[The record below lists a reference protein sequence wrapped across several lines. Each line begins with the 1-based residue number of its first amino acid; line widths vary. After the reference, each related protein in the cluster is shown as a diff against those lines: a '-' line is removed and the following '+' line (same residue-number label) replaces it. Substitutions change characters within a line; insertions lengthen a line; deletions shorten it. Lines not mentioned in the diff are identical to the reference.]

1 MWQPR
6 QVEQALFRW
15 GKWRCSLIDQWVRTE
30 AELSEL
36 SPDKL
41 KLDVKHRLRK
51 TGLAGARIEVY
62 WICSLVSDLNLDNSA
77 SFDKIVIPDWLQW
90 WPVPYHD
97 PLSLNPGARMY
108 PPWLVSE
115 NDIDFAKRQYG
126 SESRFLKPPG
136 LTSMLLSPDHEL
148 YSVIEPLRGRP
159 RKRHKP
165 GRPPR
170 YPDRLAVKC
179 AALSTQELTYVE
191 IAKQLG
197 LPVTKPELSEQSDVV
212 RHLISRGSK
221 LINEFKLGRLK

>member
-15 GKWRCSLIDQWVRTE
+15 GKWRCLLLDQWVRPE
-30 AELSEL
+30 AKLIEL

-41 KLDVKHRLRK
+41 KLGVKRRLRK
-51 TGLAGARIEVY
+51 IGLAGVRIEVY

-90 WPVPYHD
+90 WPLAYQD
-97 PLSLNPGARMY
+97 PLSLKPGARMH

-126 SESRFLKPPG
+126 ADSRFLKPAG
-136 LTSMLLSPDHEL
+136 LTFMLLSPDHEL

-165 GRPPR
+165 GRPLR
-170 YPDRLAVKC
+170 YPDHLAVKC
-179 AALSTQELTYVE
+179 AVLRTQRLTYVE
-191 IAKQLG
+191 IAKRLG

-212 RHLISRGSK
+212 RHLISRGNK
-221 LINEFKLGRLK
+221 LINEWKLGRLK